1 MPTISC
7 SGRSVPWPGALVANA
22 PSPSSASQASFPAN
36 LQLVLVLR
44 PTGFFQR
51 TLSDIAFKFNRD
63 DFKMKVPVSAEPVP
77 LVLLTQ
83 SQAEEHSWSM
93 VNSQGVSSILWP

>member
-1 MPTISC
+1 MPTISY
-7 SGRSVPWPGALVANA
+7 SSWSVPWPGPLIANA
-22 PSPSSASQASFPAN
+22 PSPPSVSQASFPAN
-36 LQLVLVLR
+36 LQLVLVLH

-77 LVLLTQ
+77 LVLCQ
-83 SQAEEHSWSM
+83 QNQVEEHSWSM
-93 VNSQGVSSILWP
+93 ANS